1 VTGVHT
7 GSWLALVAL
16 GAFHGLNPAMGW
28 LFAVALGL
36 QEHRRGAVFRALLPL
51 AAGHALAILAVIAI
65 AALAGLTVSPHYL
78 RWVVAAILIIV
89 GLRFLVR
96 HPHLRWAGMRVGMG
110 ELTLWS
116 FLVASVHG
124 AGLMVLPIFM
134 GMSTAMRMS
143 AAEHASAGGGFL
155 ASGTLAA
162 AMTATI
168 VHAASYLLVSAALAV
183 LVFEKLG
190 VGILRKAWFNVDVLW
205 ATALMGTGVATL
217 VL

>member
-1 VTGVHT
+1 
-7 GSWLALVAL
+7 
-16 GAFHGLNPAMGW
+16 
-28 LFAVALGL
+28 
-36 QEHRRGAVFRALLPL
+36 
-51 AAGHALAILAVIAI
+51 
-65 AALAGLTVSPHYL
+65 
-78 RWVVAAILIIV
+78 V
-89 GLRFLVR
+89 G
-96 HPHLRWAGMRVGMG
+96 GN

-134 GMSTAMRMS
+134 GISAAMGMS
-143 AAEHASAGGGFL
+143 AAQHASAGGGFL

-162 AMTATI
+162 AVTATI
-168 VHAASYLLVSAALAV
+168 LHAASYLLVSAALAV

-190 VGILRKAWFNVDVLW
+190 VDVLRKAWFNVDLLW